1 MNDHV
6 EPHSTQQASQANRRR
21 AFTALDVQS
30 RPPPGK
36 RRPLVDRARS
46 IRVLPLF
53 VAPRIQ
59 VLAETLANQIAAG
72 EVVERPAAAVKELV
86 ENALDAGARRIE
98 VDLGEGGCRLVRVRD
113 DGSGMGREDARLS
126 LSRHATSKLR
136 TKDDLFAISTYGFR
150 GEALPSIAAVSRF
163 TLLTCEPGAGG
174 GTRIE
179 VEGGRVLS
187 VEDAGA
193 PPGTTV
199 EARDLFWNV
208 PARRK
213 FLKRAATEQ
222 AHAVEAVLR
231 LALPRPEVEFTVR
244 ENGRVLLRLPAGP
257 AAAVQER
264 RAEEALGHEVR
275 GLLLPVSAQV
285 RGIRARGLIASP
297 AVERSNASAVWLFV
311 NGRAV
316 RDRQLTHAVL
326 RAYGEVMPHGRYP
339 AALVFLEVPPREVD
353 VNVHPAKA
361 EVRLADGRA
370 AHEAI
375 SAALRPALASGSWLP
390 LPGARGSGPA
400 SSFPGDPAGDRSARV
415 AEALRRYGERA
426 PYEKP
431 RWEADAPFAGA
442 GRPTSDPSAIV
453 RDGGEAAGAAAPTAA
468 AAGQAPLIAPAP
480 YFAGLRYLG
489 QLHRTYLVCE
499 GPRGLVLI
507 DQHAAHER
515 MNYQRLR
522 RAAAERRGQVQPLL
536 VPLLLRLAPAAA
548 ARIAEGAADLA
559 AIGVEVEPF
568 GGGSAAVKALPAP
581 LASLPESALAA
592 LLADLAEELASSGRG
607 ESLERRRDAL
617 LARAACHASVRA
629 HDALGEGEARA
640 LLGALDETDY
650 GARCAHGRPVVAEW
664 PVPEIEKR
672 FGRDYESHAR
682 AAPPETL

>member
-1 MNDHV
+1 
-6 EPHSTQQASQANRRR
+6 
-21 AFTALDVQS
+21 
-30 RPPPGK
+30 
-36 RRPLVDRARS
+36 
-46 IRVLPLF
+46 
-53 VAPRIQ
+53 VAPRIH
-59 VLAETLANQIAAG
+59 VLPETLANQIAAG

-86 ENALDAGARRIE
+86 ENALDAGARRVE
-98 VDLGEGGCRLVRVRD
+98 VDLQDGGCRLVRVRD

-126 LSRHATSKLR
+126 LQRHATSKLR
-136 TKDDLFAISTYGFR
+136 SKDELFAIATYGFR

-163 TLLTCEPGAGG
+163 TLLTCEAGAAA

-187 VEDAGA
+187 LEDAGA

-244 ENGRVLLRLPAGP
+244 EGGRILLRLPPGE
-257 AAAVQER
+257 AAAVQEQ
-264 RAEEALGHEVR
+264 RAEEALGREVR
-275 GLLLPVSAQV
+275 GRLLPISAQV
-285 RGIRARGLIASP
+285 RGIRARGLAASP
-297 AVERSNASAVWLFV
+297 AIERSNASAVWLFV

-339 AALVFLEVPPREVD
+339 AALVFLEVPAREVD

-375 SAALRPALASGSWLP
+375 SAALRSVLASGAWLP
-390 LPGARGSGPA
+390 LDGTGQVAPARSYA
-400 SSFPGDPAGDRSARV
+400 LSSDDRSTRI
-415 AEALRRYGERA
+415 AEALQRYGERA

-431 RWEADAPFAGA
+431 GWHANPRF
-442 GRPTSDPSAIV
+442 
-453 RDGGEAAGAAAPTAA
+453 AA
-468 AAGQAPLIAPAP
+468 AAVRPMSDPPATVRSGGEGAGASVLAGGQAALIAPQP

-499 GPRGLVLI
+499 GPRGLVLV

-522 RAAAERRGQVQPLL
+522 RAAADRRAHVQPLL
-536 VPLLLRLAPAAA
+536 VPVLLRLAPAAA
-548 ARIAEGAADLA
+548 ARIAEAAADLA
-559 AIGVEVEPF
+559 AIGVEIEPF

-581 LASLPESALAA
+581 LATLQEPALAA
-592 LLADLAEELASSGRG
+592 LLTDLAEELSSSGRG

-629 HDALGEGEARA
+629 HDALSEGEARA
-640 LLGALDETDY
+640 LLGALDATDY

-664 PVPEIEKR
+664 TVAEIEKR
-672 FGRDYESHAR
+672 FGRDYESHGR
-682 AAPPETL
+682 AAPPDTL

>member
-1 MNDHV
+1 MRIH
-6 EPHSTQQASQANRRR
+6 
-21 AFTALDVQS
+21 L
-30 RPPPGK
+30 
-36 RRPLVDRARS
+36 
-46 IRVLPLF
+46 LP
-53 VAPRIQ
+53 
-59 VLAETLANQIAAG
+59 ETLANQIAAG
-72 EVVERPAAAVKELV
+72 EVVERPSAAVKELV

-98 VDLGEGGCRLVRVRD
+98 VDLQDGGTRLVRVRD

-126 LSRHATSKLR
+126 LQRHATSKLR
-136 TKDDLFAISTYGFR
+136 TKEDLFAISTYGFR

-163 TLLTCEPGAGG
+163 TLLTCEAGATA

-179 VEGGRVLS
+179 VEGGRVVS

-193 PPGTTV
+193 PSGTTV

-231 LALPRPEVEFTVR
+231 LALPRPDVEFTVR
-244 ENGRVLLRLPAGP
+244 DTGRVLLRLPAGE
-257 AAAVQER
+257 AAAVQEE
-264 RAEEALGHEVR
+264 RAAEALGREVR
-275 GLLLPVSAQV
+275 GRLLPISSQV
-285 RGIRARGLIASP
+285 RGVRARGFAASP
-297 AVERSNASAVWLFV
+297 AIERSNASAVWLFV
-311 NGRAV
+311 NGRAI

-339 AALVFLEVPPREVD
+339 AALVFVEVAARDVD
-353 VNVHPAKA
+353 VNVHPTKA

-375 SAALRPALASGSWLP
+375 TAALRTVLASGAWLP
-390 LPGARGSGPA
+390 LDGTGQVAPTRSYTLAPA
-400 SSFPGDPAGDRSARV
+400 DDASARV
-415 AEALRRYGERA
+415 AEALRRYGDHA
-426 PYEKP
+426 PYERP
-431 RWEADAPFAGA
+431 RWTSDASQSGAPRPMSDPRGSVGAGGEGARAQAVASDAAGVDADGGVARAGNGQQADARG
-442 GRPTSDPSAIV
+442 
-453 RDGGEAAGAAAPTAA
+453 
-468 AAGQAPLIAPAP
+468 GQAPLLAPPP

-522 RAAAERRGQVQPLL
+522 RAAAETRACVQPLL
-536 VPLLLRLAPAAA
+536 VPILLRLAPAAA

-568 GGGSAAVKALPAP
+568 GAGSAAVKALPAP
-581 LASLPESALAA
+581 LASLPEAALAA
-592 LLADLAEELASSGRG
+592 LLTDLADELSTSGRG

-629 HDALGEGEARA
+629 HDALGEPEARA
-640 LLGALDETDY
+640 LLATLDATDY

-664 PVPEIEKR
+664 AGPEIEKR

-682 AAPPETL
+682 AAPADTL

>member
-1 MNDHV
+1 V
-6 EPHSTQQASQANRRR
+6 AN
-21 AFTALDVQS
+21 
-30 RPPPGK
+30 
-36 RRPLVDRARS
+36 S
-46 IRVLPLF
+46 IQILP
-53 VAPRIQ
+53 
-59 VLAETLANQIAAG
+59 ETLANQIAAG

-98 VDLGEGGCRLVRVRD
+98 VDLLDGGCRLVRVRD
-113 DGSGMGREDARLS
+113 DGSGMGREDAVLS
-126 LSRHATSKLR
+126 LQRHATSKLR
-136 TKDDLFAISTYGFR
+136 SKDDLFAIATYGFR
-150 GEALPSIAAVSRF
+150 GEALPSIAAISRF
-163 TLLTCEPGAGG
+163 TLLTCEPGASA

-179 VEGGRVLS
+179 VEGGRVVS

-193 PPGTTV
+193 PAGTTV

-244 ENGRVLLRLPAGP
+244 ESGRVLLRLPAGE
-257 AAAVQER
+257 AAAVQEQ
-264 RAEEALGHEVR
+264 RAEEALGREVR
-275 GLLLPVSAQV
+275 GRLLPVSAHV
-285 RGIRARGLIASP
+285 RGVRARGLAASP
-297 AVERSNASAVWLFV
+297 AIERSNAAAVWLFV

-339 AALVFLEVPPREVD
+339 AALLFVEVAPRDVD

-361 EVRLADGRA
+361 EVRLADARA

-375 SAALRPALASGSWLP
+375 GAALRPALASGAWLP
-390 LPGARGSGPA
+390 LDGTAGVGPA
-400 SSFPGDPAGDRSARV
+400 RSYTIAPADDRSTRV
-415 AEALRRYGERA
+415 AEALQRYGERA
-426 PYEKP
+426 PYERP
-431 RWEADAPFAGA
+431 RWHGDSRSSPGF
-442 GRPTSDPSAIV
+442 RPASDPTVTV
-453 RDGGEAAGAAAPTAA
+453 RTGGEGAGAAAQQPGA
-468 AAGQAPLIAPAP
+468 AAGGQQALIPAQP
-480 YFAGLRYLG
+480 YFAGLRYVG

-499 GPRGLVLI
+499 GPRGLVLV

-515 MNYQRLR
+515 INYQRLR
-522 RAAAERRGQVQPLL
+522 RAAAERRAHLQPLL
-536 VPLLLRLAPAAA
+536 VPLLLGLSPAAA
-548 ARIAEGAADLA
+548 ARIAEGAPDLA

-568 GGGSAAVKALPAP
+568 GGGSVAVKALPGP
-581 LASLPESALAA
+581 LASVKEPALAA
-592 LLADLAEELASSGRG
+592 LLTDLAEELSASGSG

-629 HDALGEGEARA
+629 HDALADAEARA
-640 LLGALDETDY
+640 LLEALDATDY

-664 PVPEIEKR
+664 TAAEIEKR

-682 AAPPETL
+682 AAPPDAL